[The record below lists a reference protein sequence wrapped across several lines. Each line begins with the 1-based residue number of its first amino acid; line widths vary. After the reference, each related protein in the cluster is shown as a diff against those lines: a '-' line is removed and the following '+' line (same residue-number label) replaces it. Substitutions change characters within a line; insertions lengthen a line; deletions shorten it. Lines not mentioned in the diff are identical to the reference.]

1 MLTSRSVYVLSPEY
15 QVSEGDSFVRIRI
28 TWRMVFNTSHQIV
41 TFNTLIFV
49 PYKIQVIFSYPL
61 MISTESKARLLR
73 VVYTH
78 RAMLGRTWIFF
89 CHTLSSLAFFNFEGL
104 GDVGSTFNL
113 LPVTELSAESVESTV
128 DNDWET
134 SKIVSKQ

>member
-1 MLTSRSVYVLSPEY
+1 MLTLRSVYVLSPEY
-15 QVSEGDSFVRIRI
+15 QVYEGDSFVRIRI

-61 MISTESKARLLR
+61 MISTESKARLFR

-78 RAMLGRTWIFF
+78 RAMLGRT
-89 CHTLSSLAFFNFEGL
+89 
-104 GDVGSTFNL
+104 
-113 LPVTELSAESVESTV
+113 
-128 DNDWET
+128 
-134 SKIVSKQ
+134 